1 MVSARRLPRLMAVLV
16 AVATLAAAGSLGS
29 RAALL
34 PTLYVNYTMGCT
46 FTITNDAG
54 ATVTSIAPGS
64 YQLLVITPGP
74 FGAPDLS
81 GSTDFTACKGFV
93 QFQLVG
99 PAVNI
104 STTLDYG
111 DLDHELD
118 NATFAP
124 SSTYVA
130 QDLNQPSVA
139 HWTLTT
145 TSSGSPTVP
154 TSPVTTTSP
163 GATLP
168 ATVPTKA
175 AYPKPARL
183 LGTLAASV
191 TTAGN
196 VTLTYQGRAIGSL
209 SAGRYTIIVTDHSK
223 KRGFVLKHIHQ
234 ATAAVTTGVFVGR
247 RSLTLTL
254 APGEWFFYSTSST
267 KKSNFIVVA

>member
-1 MVSARRLPRLMAVLV
+1 MVSARRLPRVMVVLV
-16 AVATLAAAGSLGS
+16 AVATLAAAGSPGS
-29 RAALL
+29 REALL

-54 ATVTSIAPGS
+54 ATVTSIAPGN
-64 YQLLVITPGP
+64 YQVLIITPGP

-93 QFQLVG
+93 QFQLIG

-111 DLDHELD
+111 DLDHDLED
-118 NATFAP
+118 ATFAP
-124 SSTYVA
+124 SSTYLA

-145 TSSGSPTVP
+145 TSSGSPTAP
-154 TSPVTTTSP
+154 TTPATTTSP
-163 GATLP
+163 ATP
-168 ATVPTKA
+168 SPVPTTTVH
-175 AYPKPARL
+175 PKPARL

-196 VTLTYQGRAIGSL
+196 VTLTYQGSAISSL
-209 SAGRYTIIVTDHSK
+209 SAGRYTITVTDHSK
-223 KRGFVLKHIHQ
+223 KGGFVLKQIHKAA
-234 ATAAVTTGVFVGR
+234 ATLTTSVFVGR
-247 RSLTLTL
+247 RSVTLTL
-254 APGEWFFYSTSST
+254 GPGEWFFYPTPAG
-267 KKSNFIVVA
+267 KQSNFIVVA

>member
-1 MVSARRLPRLMAVLV
+1 MVSARRLPTLMAALA
-16 AVATLAAAGSLGS
+16 AVATLAAAGSLDS

-54 ATVTSIAPGS
+54 AIVTSIAPGS
-64 YQLLVITPGP
+64 YQVLIITPGP

-93 QFQLVG
+93 QFQLNG
-99 PAVNI
+99 PAVSI
-104 STTLDYG
+104 STTLDFG

-139 HWTLTT
+139 RWTLTT
-145 TSSGSPTVP
+145 SSSGSPSTP
-154 TSPVTTTSP
+154 TSPATTTSAGTP
-163 GATLP
+163 SSP
-168 ATVPTKA
+168 VPIKTAHPKA
-175 AYPKPARL
+175 ARL

-191 TTAGN
+191 TAAGN

-209 SAGRYTIIVTDHSK
+209 SAGRYTITVTDHST
-223 KRGFVLKHIHQ
+223 KRGFVLKQIRKA
-234 ATAAVTTGVFVGR
+234 ATTVTTSVFVGR
-247 RSLTLTL
+247 RSVTLTL
-254 APGEWFFYSTSST
+254 EPGEWFFYPTSAG